1 MANNGLAG
9 IISIF
14 GLVFGIFLAVIG
26 IGLVQDLVVTMNT
39 ETAVDGKVCAS
50 NPVPIANWFQPEIC
64 QEVGGDITTES
75 KVTITGIGLILLVS
89 MLMLIFFIIFIVFIA
104 FIVIPPLT
112 PNLSMLLFF
121 SIFFLLSF
129 MLAYFLGLNIVAV
142 FALSI
147 LSIWRTKP

>member
-1 MANNGLAG
+1 MGNNNLSG

-75 KVTITGIGLILLVS
+75 KVTITGVGLILLVS
-89 MLMLIFFIIFIVFIA
+89 MLMLIFFIIFIVFIVLVL
-104 FIVIPPLT
+104 FGG
-112 PNLSMLLFF
+112 NLSAILFF
-121 SIFFLLSF
+121 SIFFLTSF
-129 MLAYFLGLNIVAV
+129 MLSYFLALNIVAV
-142 FALSI
+142 FY
-147 LSIWRTKP
+147 